1 MHKFRH
7 TCRLCSSA
15 NLKQVLRLAPTAL
28 CDAYL
33 QEPRHQDVYPLNLCL
48 CFDCGFVQ
56 IDCVIDPEEIYRDYL
71 FVTTSSSPL
80 RKHFRSYVDDALNRV
95 EKPNEATVVDIGSN
109 EGTLLNEFQIKGC
122 RVLGIEP
129 AREIARTAN
138 QMGIRTIPEFFG
150 SEIIPEILS
159 QTGPADIV
167 TVNNLFANVDNLEEF
182 VTNIK
187 KILKTA
193 GLLVIESSYLKDMLD
208 NLVFDFIYHEHLSY
222 FSFTPLYLFFKKF
235 EMNLF
240 DARPVPTKGGSL
252 RYFISNSQHPSEIP
266 ATASDWLKRERD
278 GRLTEADTYKQFND
292 RIGKSRSDLIDVLQ
306 QYDKSQVVG
315 YGASATSTTLIAS
328 FGLDRYLG
336 FLVDDFKA
344 KQDTFSPGVHLRV
357 SDPKEIYTD
366 AVEVVVIL
374 AWRYAD
380 EIIRRN
386 EKFRGVFVI
395 PLPTL
400 RVVAQ
405 S

>member
-1 MHKFRH
+1 MS
-7 TCRLCSSA
+7 TC
-15 NLKQVLRLAPTAL
+15 
-28 CDAYL
+28 
-33 QEPRHQDVYPLNLCL
+33 HI
-48 CFDCGFVQ
+48 F
-56 IDCVIDPEEIYRDYL
+56 
-71 FVTTSSSPL
+71 
-80 RKHFRSYVDDALNRV
+80 
-95 EKPNEATVVDIGSN
+95 
-109 EGTLLNEFQIKGC
+109 LL
-122 RVLGIEP
+122 P
-129 AREIARTAN
+129 
-138 QMGIRTIPEFFG
+138 P
-150 SEIIPEILS
+150 
-159 QTGPADIV
+159 
-167 TVNNLFANVDNLEEF
+167 
-182 VTNIK
+182 
-187 KILKTA
+187 
-193 GLLVIESSYLKDMLD
+193 
-208 NLVFDFIYHEHLSY
+208 
-222 FSFTPLYLFFKKF
+222 FTYFKKF